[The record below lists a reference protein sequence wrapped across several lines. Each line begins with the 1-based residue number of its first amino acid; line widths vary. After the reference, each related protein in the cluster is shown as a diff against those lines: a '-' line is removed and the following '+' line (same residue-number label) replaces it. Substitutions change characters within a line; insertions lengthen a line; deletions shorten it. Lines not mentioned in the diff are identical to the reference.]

1 MSSFSGVSACTDTNS
16 GLISK
21 RGWTRHSTAA
31 VGTEVD
37 ATMSSKR
44 SNPVIAYEP
53 LGKASR
59 MEAAKSWLLGFVYA
73 VRFAIKG
80 FGTDF

>member
-1 MSSFSGVSACTDTNS
+1 
-16 GLISK
+16 
-21 RGWTRHSTAA
+21 
-31 VGTEVD
+31 
-37 ATMSSKR
+37 MSSKR